1 MKKLKIRKETLLPL
15 DHRFPLHEA
24 IGGITTIVVHQE
36 ANTSV
41 VHI

>member
-1 MKKLKIRKETLLPL
+1 MKKLKVRKETLLPL

-24 IGGITTIVVHQE
+24 VGGITTIIDHK

-41 VHI
+41 AHI